1 MALKRADLRKILE
14 AENTTDEKI
23 GEVLNLLHT
32 ETDVLQNALEEANT
46 KLAAAEKDRDTANS
60 GKEAAEKALK
70 DFKDEQTAKD
80 TRAAKAAKAKALLKQ
95 AGVLEKYIDDIVND
109 SKKGDEFVNAL
120 ELDEKGE
127 VKDTDKALERAKTDF
142 SGKIGKVTVTGAK
155 EVNPPTNTVSKLS
168 KTDIINIKD
177 TAERQ
182 AAIRA
187 NPALFIG
194 GERT

>member
-1 MALKRADLRKILE
+1 MALKRADIRKILE

-23 GEVLNLLHT
+23 GEVLNLLHE
-32 ETDVLQNALEEANT
+32 ETDVLQNALDEASK
-46 KLAAAEKDRDTANS
+46 KLAAAEKDRDSANS
-60 GKEAAEKALK
+60 GKEAAEKALN
-70 DFKDEQTAKD
+70 DYKDEQTAKD

-120 ELDEKGE
+120 ELDEKGD
-127 VKDTDKALERAKTDF
+127 VKDAEKALERVKTDF
-142 SGKIGKVTVTGAK
+142 GGKIGKVTVNGAK
-155 EVNPPTNTVSKLS
+155 EVTPPTNTVSKLT
-168 KTDIINIKD
+168 KEDIINIKD

-187 NPALFIG
+187 NPALFIS

>member
-1 MALKRADLRKILE
+1 MALKRADVRNILGE
-14 AENTTDEKI
+14 TATDEQI
-23 GEVLNLLHT
+23 SGVLNLLHT
-32 ETDVLQNALEEANT
+32 ETDVLQTALEEANT
-46 KLAAAEKDRDTANS
+46 KLAAAEKDRDEANS
-60 GKEAAEKALK
+60 GKNAAEKALK

-80 TRAAKAAKAKALLKQ
+80 TKAAKTAKAKALLKQ
-95 AGVLEKYIDDIVND
+95 AGVLEKYIDDIITD
-109 SKKGDEFVNAL
+109 SKKGEDYINAL

-127 VKDTDKALERAKTDF
+127 VKNTEKALEKAKSDF

-155 EVNPPTNTVSKLS
+155 ETNPMTNTASKMT
-168 KTDIINIKD
+168 KDEIINIKD
-177 TAERQ
+177 AAERQ

>member
-32 ETDVLQNALEEANT
+32 ETDVLQNALEEANA